1 MKLASPELNEQDLAL
16 IATALDALVKRD
28 GLNACVAVS
37 QLLAKLDASVR
48 DEKEADDNAV

>member
-28 GLNACVAVS
+28 GLNACVPVS

-48 DEKEADDNAV
+48 DEKEDDANAV